1 MGEGADREVEKDH
14 AESEADG
21 HEEGEEGGG
30 LSCVQGG
37 VGDER
42 GDGGGDG
49 DEGEEDEEGVD
60 RGCCD
65 AFDAA
70 WER

>member
-1 MGEGADREVEKDH
+1 MGEGADLEVEKDH
-14 AESEADG
+14 AEGGAGG
-21 HEEGEEGGG
+21 HEEGGEVGGRT
-30 LSCVQGG
+30 CVRGG
-37 VGDER
+37 VGNE
-42 GDGGGDG
+42 GSGGGSESG
-49 DEGEEDEEGVD
+49 EGEEDEEDAD